1 MRYKYSCGKDNKTGG
16 SKMKEKG
23 IVKKALLQMLAV
35 AAEDEMDI
43 NIYSWPPICAS
54 LLYQP
59 ERPKLDLSD
68 DNSCCKDV
76 E

>member
-1 MRYKYSCGKDNKTGG
+1 
-16 SKMKEKG
+16 MKEKG

-43 NIYSWPPICAS
+43 NIYSWPPICVS

-59 ERPKLDLSD
+59 ERPRIDLVGKICEEK
-68 DNSCCKDV
+68 NHATNYR
-76 E
+76 

>member
-1 MRYKYSCGKDNKTGG
+1 
-16 SKMKEKG
+16 MKEKG
-23 IVKKALLQMLAV
+23 TVKKALLQMLAV

-59 ERPKLDLSD
+59 ERPILDHQQIELGT
-68 DNSCCKDV
+68 CKNDYIKS
-76 E
+76 